1 MSLLLNRYSPADFK
15 SSLIAFKNVLKGCLY
30 CLLIIAANPSSA
42 QEGVTDKTIRIG
54 GVMDL
59 EGASSGLG
67 QGMKAGIE
75 AAFKGEKVQDREI
88 EFLTLNDSYRPEKTI
103 DAVKQL
109 IDEDV
114 FMMLGNVGTPTARVA
129 LPILAENKV
138 PAVGF
143 FTGAGL
149 LRPGVGDVINYRASY
164 AQEIAS
170 LIKAALAAGVKPA
183 EVCALVQNDSYGMA
197 GVQGLKAALTG
208 NPEAESTVDQLE
220 QILNMEGEEPARN
233 GVGPVGVYRRN
244 TLYAK
249 EGYKSLKQWGET
261 SGAPC
266 RLVVTVGTYV
276 PVANFIGYARY
287 KNENWVFSA
296 VSFTGAESFR
306 QELTKYGVTDKII
319 MTQVVPALNSELPI
333 VQDARKALADQLD
346 YVSLEGYI
354 AGKMVL
360 QIMSE
365 MDGELTRS
373 NFLQATRGK
382 TFDLGGLQLDFTDD
396 NQASDFVLL
405 TDLRGD
411 RYVVIDPE
419 YLKQLF

>member
-1 MSLLLNRYSPADFK
+1 MQRLYGRVGEFFAGFPPFLNRT
-15 SSLIAFKNVLKGCLY
+15 LKGSLWAV
-30 CLLIIAANPSSA
+30 LIIAVNPVAA
-42 QEGVTDKTIRIG
+42 QEYGVTDKTIRIG

-75 AAFKGEKVQDREI
+75 AAFKNEKIKNRDI
-88 EFLTLNDSYRPEKTI
+88 EFVTLNDSYRPELTV
-103 DAVKQL
+103 DAVRQL
-109 IDEDV
+109 IDQGI
-114 FMMLGNVGTPTARVA
+114 FLMLGNVGTPTARVA

-149 LRPGVGDVINYRASY
+149 LRPGVGDVVNYRASY

-170 LIKAALAAGVKPA
+170 LITAALAAGVKPA

-197 GVQGLKAALTG
+197 GVEGLKAALAG
-208 NPEAESTVDQLE
+208 NPEAESTINQLD
-220 QILNMEGEEPARN
+220 QILNMEGDEPARN
-233 GVGPVGVYRRN
+233 GLGPIGVYRRN

-249 EGYKSLKQWGET
+249 EGYQSLKKWEEV

-319 MTQVVPALNSELPI
+319 MTQVVPALDSELPI
-333 VQDARKALADQLD
+333 VQAARKALGDQLD

-360 QIMSE
+360 QIMNAI
-365 MDGELTRS
+365 DGDLTRD
-373 NFLQATRGK
+373 NFLQAARGK
-382 TFDLGGLQLDFTDD
+382 TFDLGGLKLDFTND

-405 TDLRGD
+405 TDLQGKN
-411 RYVVIDPE
+411 IM
-419 YLKQLF
+419 